1 MQTFASAEAAG
12 KAGLR
17 PVVALGNFDGV
28 HLGHR
33 EVFQRTVRLA
43 AASESPWAVVTFH
56 PHPARVLAPE
66 LAPPLISS
74 LERRLELIAQ
84 SGPEAAIVLEFN
96 KELAAI
102 SAEGFVRQV
111 LMEQIGVRGVV
122 VGYDFTFGAQ
132 REGNT
137 AVLQELGQ
145 KLGFDVEV
153 VEPFCIEGL
162 VVSSTKIREF
172 VLGGR
177 MFAAS
182 LLLGRPLV
190 LSGTVVHGN
199 GRGKGLGFPTA
210 NVQVQEELMPANGVY
225 AGWCD
230 WDDHHYPCAVSIGQV
245 PTFRTNGSVTV
256 EAHILDWQ
264 GSLYGNRLQVEL
276 VRRLRPEKRFSSP
289 KELVEQIALDV
300 KRTREIVLKL

>member
-1 MQTFASAEAAG
+1 LGQEAAG
-12 KAGLR
+12 QTGLR

-33 EVFQRTVRLA
+33 EVFRRTVRLA
-43 AASESPWAVVTFH
+43 TACESPWAVVTFH

-84 SGPEAAIVLEFN
+84 SGPEATIVLEFN
-96 KELAAI
+96 NELAAI
-102 SAEGFVRQV
+102 SAEGFVRRV
-111 LMEQIGVRGVV
+111 LAEQIGVRGVV
-122 VGYDFTFGAQ
+122 VGYDFTFGSK

-137 AVLQELGQ
+137 TVLQALGR
-145 KLGFDVEV
+145 KLGFEVEV

-177 MFAAS
+177 VFAAS

-190 LSGTVVHGN
+190 LSGTVVHGD

-210 NVQVQEELMPANGVY
+210 NVEVQEELMPANGVY

-230 WDDHHYPCAVSIGQV
+230 WEDHHHPCAVSIGQV

-300 KRTREIVLKL
+300 KRTREIILKL

>member
-1 MQTFASAEAAG
+1 METFASAEAAG
-12 KAGLR
+12 RASLR

-33 EVFQRTVRLA
+33 EVFRRTVRLA
-43 AASESPWAVVTFH
+43 ASSESPWAVVTFH
-56 PHPARVLAPE
+56 PHPAQVLAPE

-84 SGPEAAIVLEFN
+84 SGPAAAIVLEFN
-96 KELAAI
+96 KDLADI
-102 SAEGFVRQV
+102 SAEDFASRV
-111 LMEQIGVRGVV
+111 LAEQIGVRGVV
-122 VGYDFTFGAQ
+122 VGYDFTFGAK

-137 AVLQELGQ
+137 VVLQEMGR

-177 MFAAS
+177 VFAAS

-190 LSGTVVHGN
+190 LSGTVVRGD

-210 NVQVQEELMPANGVY
+210 NVQVREELMPANGVY

-230 WDDHHYPCAVSIGQV
+230 WDDHHHPCAVSIGQV

-300 KRTREIVLKL
+300 KRTREIILKL